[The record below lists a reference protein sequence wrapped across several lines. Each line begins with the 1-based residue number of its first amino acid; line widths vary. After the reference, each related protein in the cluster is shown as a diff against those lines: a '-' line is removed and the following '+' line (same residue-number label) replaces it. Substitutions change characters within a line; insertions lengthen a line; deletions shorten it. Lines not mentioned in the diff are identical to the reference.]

1 MILHRDVH
9 NRSFSADHQLTTL
22 RNLNA
27 GNGSIGAALP
37 PWLGTRVGWGVFVS
51 KVLIPCMS
59 QWYLSHACI
68 MPLSAALPHS
78 STKANK
84 EFLQQLHHQ
93 LSRIFRRLQGSRVRR
108 LSGLGQGALCGLRPL
123 HAAPMDCPRPAMQ
136 GESCKSWQIFEVLI
150 ISDIYL
156 SFSTT

>member
-1 MILHRDVH
+1 MSTTVAFRPITSSPRLGISMLVMAA
-9 NRSFSADHQLTTL
+9 SAAPFL
-22 RNLNA
+22 
-27 GNGSIGAALP
+27 
-37 PWLGTRVGWGVFVS
+37 LGLEQEWWVVFFS

-108 LSGLGQGALCGLRPL
+108 LSGLGQSALCGLRPL

-150 ISDIYL
+150 ISV
-156 SFSTT
+156 S